1 MKKTTI
7 EKIYSYKKTM
17 LHVQITLLCCAILVL
32 IFSFYTIGCSSSYAI
47 FFGFLVIGFFIFQ
60 QCDFFF
66 RLREVYRFFQKDHQT
81 ETEILW
87 WNYDDFFLTD
97 DKIIIVSSK
106 VDVFPYSDIKSIQK
120 ERYHKKDNQHPITE
134 CYLHINLK
142 DETHYKIAMY
152 SFYGDIVRAYDSIE
166 DATDLLLERNPN
178 IVVEKTI

>member
-17 LHVQITLLCCAILVL
+17 LHVQITLLCCVILVL
-32 IFSFYTIGCSSSYAI
+32 VFIGRSSFYAFFPLFLVMGFSF
-47 FFGFLVIGFFIFQ
+47 LQ
-60 QCDFFF
+60 QCDLFF

-120 ERYHKKDNQHPITE
+120 ERYHKKDNQYPITE
-134 CYLHINLK
+134 FYLHINLK

-152 SFYGDIVRAYDSIE
+152 SFYGDIVRPYDSIE